1 MEIIAAEIIYGRI
14 IRLKLIPVENMAMI
28 SEFSRQ
34 FGSKEDNGNK
44 DKQRTEQIGEIRN
57 KVHVIIKD
65 NRFQR
70 GLIINEPVD
79 ILVHVKHYCNGN
91 NQCNGKEVG
100 PEKLLDDIYIQ
111 SLEPSA
117 LQTFV
122 AGL

>member
-1 MEIIAAEIIYGRI
+1 MEVKKITAIKTNSGLS
-14 IRLKLIPVENMAMI
+14 RLEK
-28 SEFSRQ
+28 
-34 FGSKEDNGNK
+34 
-44 DKQRTEQIGEIRN
+44 IRN

-79 ILVHVKHYCNGN
+79 ILVHVKHYCNRN